1 MQWIGK
7 KENVK
12 IADTFNRKNNPLHF
26 GQGSVFPGVSA
37 VRDVRILTIFHRDK
51 CKK

>member
-1 MQWIGK
+1 MQRIGK

-12 IADTFNRKNNPLHF
+12 IADTFNRKNNPLHLR
-26 GQGSVFPGVSA
+26 QGSVFPSVPA
-37 VRDVRILTIFHRDK
+37 VWDMRILTIFHRDK